1 MVVALVEHIA
11 FGFGTSKRM
20 NDVTKSVAEK
30 NPTKRERKT
39 GEKRR
44 AVFALTIYVLVKFIH
59 YPYLDLVATEN
70 IPSLSYT

>member
-1 MVVALVEHIA
+1 MAPALVEHTNKTEPNA
-11 FGFGTSKRM
+11 A
-20 NDVTKSVAEK
+20 DPVEAE
-30 NPTKRERKT
+30 NPS
-39 GEKRR
+39 